1 MGRSSNICYWSV
13 LSFSGNLQHNQE
25 TNTWKQGVALLLRF
39 FYIGVLD
46 TMSLDKDKRIT
57 TIDWKQYRLVRVIDK
72 TEEDIHHII
81 SKKKRQQFN
90 VDHPKNKIKI
100 RRTKHS
106 ALNALY
112 GGENQTPKSQLKFM
126 YEIRKTALSEEV
138 RETLYNLLCLN
149 EEAFYDFSL
158 VKHHKILKNKI
169 W

>member
-1 MGRSSNICYWSV
+1 
-13 LSFSGNLQHNQE
+13 
-25 TNTWKQGVALLLRF
+25 
-39 FYIGVLD
+39 
-46 TMSLDKDKRIT
+46 MSLDKDKRIA
-57 TIDWKQYRLVRVIDK
+57 TIDWKQYRLVRIIDK

-112 GGENQTPKSQLKFM
+112 GDHQTPKEQLKDM

-138 RETLYNLLCLN
+138 RETLYNLLCLD